1 MFLYYRLLVL
11 RDVVALFCLFA
22 GRWIKCF
29 SGAFRSV
36 DYRPRIELVILIVF
50 FNRKTWTNFFLF
62 FCLFTTCRQIS
73 QTHEF

>member
-50 FNRKTWTNFFLF
+50 FNRKIWTNFLF
-62 FCLFTTCRQIS
+62 VYHL
-73 QTHEF
+73 